1 MVSVCG
7 HLGKYTKPK
16 QTTMLWALVTLIF
29 DKQTCSGQWC
39 SDEKSI
45 SSLISQRIWLGIWC
59 HNKNQISSLWTT
71 KKAYQ
76 NTHPPLWKSQSL
88 LKSQSKCVKKNLSSS
103 SLHHENPAP
112 WAPPASVSDRICESR
127 GAALS
132 SSPGIWPMD
141 PHGLPGSKNGMEGT
155 YGGGHAWHRD
165 LGHSKWRWF
174 MWFENPFSFKIIQCH
189 SKLVAILFQIES
201 GTRRNVKH
209 LTEHA
214 EVIVRPS

>member
-88 LKSQSKCVKKNLSSS
+88 LKSQSKCVKKK
-103 SLHHENPAP
+103 SLLIIS
-112 WAPPASVSDRICESR
+112 PPRKSCPL
-127 GAALS
+127 GP
-132 SSPGIWPMD
+132 PGICFWSNLRKSRCSTELVSRNLAD
-141 PHGLPGSKNGMEGT
+141 GST
-155 YGGGHAWHRD
+155 WTAWR
-165 LGHSKWRWF
+165 
-174 MWFENPFSFKIIQCH
+174 
-189 SKLVAILFQIES
+189 
-201 GTRRNVKH
+201 
-209 LTEHA
+209 
-214 EVIVRPS
+214 

>member
-141 PHGLPGSKNGMEGT
+141 PHGLPGGKNGMEGT

-174 MWFENPFSFKIIQCH
+174 MWFENPF
-189 SKLVAILFQIES
+189 
-201 GTRRNVKH
+201 
-209 LTEHA
+209 
-214 EVIVRPS
+214 